1 MPPPEPY
8 PSIRLVGF
16 AAAVPRIKVLTLT
29 DQLVYLGGGAERV
42 AMEIATRLD
51 QSRFES
57 VFCAS
62 RYWDGL
68 ENERVQEAERR
79 MQGAGVRYFGLGRR
93 TSTDI
98 YRWLGLRR
106 LLRRERVDVIHA
118 HMFGSNAWGTVI
130 GRLARVP
137 VIVAHE
143 HTWSFEGRP
152 LRRLV
157 DREVIGRGST
167 AFIAVSRD
175 DQRKM
180 IEIEGVNPKKIL
192 HVPNG
197 IAAPPPPSGADVRLE
212 LGIPAGARVIG
223 TVSVLRPQ
231 KALDVFVRAS
241 ARLLRERSDLYVL
254 LAGDGPLRGELTELV
269 RSLGVQDR
277 LLMLGY
283 RSDASDVVAALEVA
297 ISSSAYEGSPLAVM
311 EYMESARPIV
321 ATRVGGVP
329 DLIEDGVNGLLVDPG
344 DDAAL
349 AAAIGRML
357 ADPEAARR
365 MGEAARERRRREFT
379 VDLMVRRFEALYE
392 RLSNG
397 GGLPES
403 AEQLA

>member
-1 MPPPEPY
+1 M
-8 PSIRLVGF
+8 R
-16 AAAVPRIKVLTLT
+16 RIKVLTLT

-42 AMEIATRLD
+42 AMEIAMRLD

-62 RYWDGL
+62 RYWQGL
-68 ENERVQEAERR
+68 ELDSVQEAERR
-79 MQGAGVRYFGLGRR
+79 MDAAGVRYVGLGRR
-93 TSTDI
+93 NSTDLHE
-98 YRWLGLRR
+98 WLSLRGI
-106 LLRRERVDVIHA
+106 LRRERVDVLHA
-118 HMFGSNAWGTVI
+118 HMFGSNFWGTVI

-152 LRRLV
+152 VRRFV
-157 DREVIGRGST
+157 DREVIGRGSSV
-167 AFIAVSRD
+167 FIAVSRD

-197 IAAPPPPSGADVRLE
+197 IAPPPPPTGADVRAE
-212 LGIPAGARVIG
+212 LGIPAGAPVIG

-231 KALDVFVRAS
+231 KALDVFIRAS
-241 ARLLRERSDLYVL
+241 AQLLGEDPDLRVL
-254 LAGDGPLRGELTELV
+254 LAGDGPLRDELTELV
-269 RSLGVQDR
+269 HSLGVQDR

-283 RSDASDVVAALEVA
+283 RSDGPDVIAALDVA
-297 ISSSAYEGSPLAVM
+297 VSSSAFEGSPLAVM

-329 DLIEDGVNGLLVDPG
+329 DLIEDGVHGLLAEPG
-344 DDAAL
+344 DVPGL
-349 AAAIGRML
+349 AAAIRLML
-357 ADPEAARR
+357 TDREGARR

-379 VDLMVRRFEALYE
+379 VDLMVRRLEALYE
-392 RLSNG
+392 RLVEG
-397 GGLPES
+397 AGPPENV
-403 AEQLA
+403 EQLGVS

>member
-344 DDAAL
+344 DEAAL

>member
-93 TSTDI
+93 TRTDI

-106 LLRRERVDVIHA
+106 LLRQERVDVIHA

-157 DREVIGRGST
+157 DREVIGRGSS

-197 IAAPPPPSGADVRLE
+197 IAAPPPPSGADVRAE
-212 LGIPAGARVIG
+212 LGIPAEARVIG

-241 ARLLRERSDLYVL
+241 ARLLRERPDLYVL
-254 LAGDGPLRGELTELV
+254 LAGDGPLRGELTALV
-269 RSLGVQDR
+269 ESLGVQDR

-283 RSDASDVVAALEVA
+283 RSDASDVIAALEVA
-297 ISSSAYEGSPLAVM
+297 VSSSAYEGSPLAVM

-329 DLIEDGVNGLLVDPG
+329 DLIEDGVNGLLVD
-344 DDAAL
+344 AADEAGL

-397 GGLPES
+397 GGLPQS

>member
-1 MPPPEPY
+1 M
-8 PSIRLVGF
+8 
-16 AAAVPRIKVLTLT
+16 PRIKVLTLT

-152 LRRLV
+152 VRRFV

-167 AFIAVSRD
+167 VFIAVSRD

-344 DDAAL
+344 DEAAL

>member
-1 MPPPEPY
+1 V
-8 PSIRLVGF
+8 R
-16 AAAVPRIKVLTLT
+16 RIKVLTLT

-42 AMEIATRLD
+42 AMEIAMRLD

-62 RYWDGL
+62 RFWDGL

-79 MQGAGVRYFGLGRR
+79 MQRAGVRYFGLGRR
-93 TSTDI
+93 TPTDM
-98 YRWLGLRR
+98 YRWFGLRG
-106 LLRRERVDVIHA
+106 LLRRERVDVLHS
-118 HMFGSNAWGTVI
+118 HMFGSNAWGTVV

-167 AFIAVSRD
+167 VFIAVSRD
-175 DQRKM
+175 DERKM
-180 IEIEGVNPKKIL
+180 IEIEGVDPKKIL

-197 IAAPPPPSGADVRLE
+197 IAPPPPPSGADVRGE
-212 LGIPAGARVIG
+212 LGIPAEAQVVG

-231 KALDVFVRAS
+231 KALDVFIRAA
-241 ARLLRERSDLYVL
+241 ARLLRDNPALYVL
-254 LAGDGPLRGELTELV
+254 LAGDGPLRGELTGLAQ
-269 RSLGVQDR
+269 SLGVQDR

-283 RSDASDVVAALEVA
+283 RSDAADVMAALDVA
-297 ISSSAYEGSPLAVM
+297 VSSSAYEGSPLAVM

-329 DLIEDGVNGLLVDPG
+329 DLIENGVHGLLVEPG
-344 DDAAL
+344 DEAGL
-349 AAAIGRML
+349 AAAIGQML
-357 ADPEAARR
+357 ADRDAARR
-365 MGEAARERRRREFT
+365 MGEAARERRQREFT
-379 VDLMVRRFEALYE
+379 VEVMVRRFEALYE
-392 RLSNG
+392 RLTAG
-397 GGLPES
+397 GGPPASYEELLPVDYQLGPGVFS
-403 AEQLA
+403 A

>member
-1 MPPPEPY
+1 MR
-8 PSIRLVGF
+8 RL
-16 AAAVPRIKVLTLT
+16 KVLTLT

-62 RYWDGL
+62 RYWEGARSDL
-68 ENERVQEAERR
+68 VQDAERR
-79 MQGAGVRYFGLGRR
+79 MDEAGVRYFGLGRR
-93 TSTDI
+93 SGTDL
-98 YRWLGLRR
+98 YRWLSLRGI
-106 LLRRERVDVIHA
+106 LRRERVDVLHS
-118 HMFGSNAWGTVI
+118 HMFGSNVGGTVI

-137 VIVAHE
+137 AIVAHE

-157 DREVIGRGST
+157 DREVIGRGSSV
-167 AFIAVSRD
+167 FIAVSRD
-175 DQRKM
+175 DRRKM
-180 IEIEGVNPKKIL
+180 IEIEGVNPNKIL

-197 IAAPPPPSGADVRLE
+197 IAPPPPPTGADVRSD
-212 LGIPAGARVIG
+212 LGIPAGVPLVG

-231 KALDVFVRAS
+231 KALDVFIRAS
-241 ARLLRERSDLYVL
+241 AQLLREDPDLRVL

-269 RSLGVQDR
+269 QSLGVEDR

-283 RSDASDVVAALEVA
+283 RSDASDVMAALDVA
-297 ISSSAYEGSPLAVM
+297 VSSSAFEGSPLAVM

-329 DLIEDGVNGLLVDPG
+329 DLIEDGVHGLLVDSG
-344 DDAAL
+344 DEAGL
-349 AAAIGRML
+349 AVAIRRML
-357 ADPEAARR
+357 DDPEAARR
-365 MGEAARERRRREFT
+365 MGEAARERRRHEFT

-392 RLSNG
+392 RLVAG
-397 GGLPES
+397 AGPPERF
-403 AEQLA
+403 EQLDVP

>member
-1 MPPPEPY
+1 V
-8 PSIRLVGF
+8 R
-16 AAAVPRIKVLTLT
+16 RIKVLTLT

-57 VFCAS
+57 LFCAS
-62 RYWDGL
+62 RYWEGARSDS
-68 ENERVQEAERR
+68 VQDAERR
-79 MQGAGVRYFGLGRR
+79 MEAAGVRYFGLGRR
-93 TSTDI
+93 SGTDL
-98 YRWLGLRR
+98 YRWLSLRGI
-106 LLRRERVDVIHA
+106 LRRERVDVLHS
-118 HMFGSNAWGTVI
+118 HMFGSNVGGTVI

-137 VIVAHE
+137 TIVAHE

-167 AFIAVSRD
+167 VFIAVSRD

-180 IEIEGVNPKKIL
+180 AEIEGVNPKKIL

-197 IAAPPPPSGADVRLE
+197 IAPPPPPTGADVRSD
-212 LGIPAGARVIG
+212 LGIPAEAPLVG

-231 KALDVFVRAS
+231 KALDVFIRA
-241 ARLLRERSDLYVL
+241 AAQLLRENPDLRVL

-269 RSLGVQDR
+269 HSLGVQDR
-277 LLMLGY
+277 LLLPGY
-283 RSDASDVVAALEVA
+283 RSDASDVIAALDVA
-297 ISSSAYEGSPLAVM
+297 VSSSAFEGSPLAVM

-329 DLIEDGVNGLLVDPG
+329 DLIEDGVHGLLVDPG
-344 DDAAL
+344 DVPAL
-349 AAAIGRML
+349 TEAIRRML

-365 MGEAARERRRREFT
+365 MGEAARERRRHEFT

-392 RLSNG
+392 RLVG
-397 GGLPES
+397 GAGPPERF
-403 AEQLA
+403 EQLDAP

>member
-1 MPPPEPY
+1 VR
-8 PSIRLVGF
+8 RL
-16 AAAVPRIKVLTLT
+16 KVLTLT

-51 QSRFES
+51 QRRFES
-57 VFCAS
+57 LFCAS
-62 RYWDGL
+62 RYWEGARTDSV
-68 ENERVQEAERR
+68 RDAERR
-79 MQGAGVRYFGLGRR
+79 MDEAGVRYFGLGRR
-93 TSTDI
+93 SSTDL
-98 YRWLGLRR
+98 YRWLPLSRI
-106 LLRRERVDVIHA
+106 LRRERVDVLHA

-143 HTWSFEGRP
+143 HTWSYEGRP

-167 AFIAVSRD
+167 VFIAVSRD
-175 DQRKM
+175 DRRKM

-197 IAAPPPPSGADVRLE
+197 IAPPPPPSGADVRSE
-212 LGIPAGARVIG
+212 LGIPAGAPVIG

-231 KALDVFVRAS
+231 KALDGFIRAS
-241 ARLLRERSDLYVL
+241 AQLLRDNPDLRVL

-269 RSLGVQDR
+269 DSLGAADR
-277 LLMLGY
+277 LMMLGY
-283 RSDASDVVAALEVA
+283 RSDAPDVMAALDVA
-297 ISSSAYEGSPLAVM
+297 VSSSAFEGSPLAVM
-311 EYMESARPIV
+311 EYMEAARPIV

-329 DLIEDGVNGLLVDPG
+329 DLIEDGVNGLLVEPG
-344 DDAAL
+344 DVPAL
-349 AAAIGRML
+349 AGAIRRL
-357 ADPEAARR
+357 LDDPDAARR

-392 RLSNG
+392 RLAAG
-397 GGLPES
+397 AGLPES
-403 AEQLA
+403 AEELA

>member
-1 MPPPEPY
+1 VR
-8 PSIRLVGF
+8 RL
-16 AAAVPRIKVLTLT
+16 KVLTLT

-51 QSRFES
+51 QERFES
-57 VFCAS
+57 LFCAS
-62 RYWDGL
+62 RYWEGARTDY
-68 ENERVQEAERR
+68 VQDAERR
-79 MQGAGVRYFGLGRR
+79 MDAAGVRYFGLGRR
-93 TSTDI
+93 TSTDLHH
-98 YRWLGLRR
+98 WFGLRGI
-106 LLRRERVDVIHA
+106 LRRERVDVLHS

-143 HTWSFEGRP
+143 HTWSYVGRP

-180 IEIEGVNPKKIL
+180 IEIEGVDPEKIL

-197 IAAPPPPSGADVRLE
+197 TSAPPPPSGADVRAE
-212 LGIPAGARVIG
+212 LGIPPGVPVIG

-231 KALDVFVRAS
+231 KALDVFIRAC
-241 ARLLRERSDLYVL
+241 AELLRENPDLRVL
-254 LAGDGPLRGELTELV
+254 LAGDGPLRDELTEMV
-269 RSLGVQDR
+269 AGLGVQDR

-283 RSDASDVVAALEVA
+283 RSDAPDVLAALDVA
-297 ISSSAYEGSPLAVM
+297 ISSSAFEGSPLAVM

-329 DLIEDGVNGLLVDPG
+329 DLIEDGVHGLLVEPG
-344 DDAAL
+344 DAEAL
-349 AAAIGRML
+349 AAATRRML

-379 VDLMVRRFEALYE
+379 VEVMVRRFEALYE
-392 RLSNG
+392 RLAAG
-397 GGLPES
+397 EGLPQDVG
-403 AEQLA
+403 QLGVP